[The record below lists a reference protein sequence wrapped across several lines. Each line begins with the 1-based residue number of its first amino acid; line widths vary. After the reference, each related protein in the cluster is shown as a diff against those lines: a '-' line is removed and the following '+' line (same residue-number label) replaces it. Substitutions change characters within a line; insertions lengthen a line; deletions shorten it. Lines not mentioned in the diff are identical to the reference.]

1 MELEMVD
8 PKSDPTSL
16 EEDLLNIYETR
27 GQSKLEGIITVSL
40 ELNSNKI

>member
-8 PKSDPTSL
+8 PTSDPTSL
-16 EEDLLNIYETR
+16 EEDLLNIYEMKGR
-27 GQSKLEGIITVSL
+27 SKLEGIITVSS